1 MSSVTTNMKQLDIYI
16 PLENV
21 SEATE
26 VFHTHEVGGISLS
39 EIKGRG
45 KIPHE
50 PIPDMVRSY
59 WYGKKMTP
67 EYVNR
72 VHISIIVS
80 DSKVKP
86 IIDDLFKLKPT
97 RGKVFVRDVLEA
109 YDLVSKTEGESAI

>member
-1 MSSVTTNMKQLDIYI
+1 MKELDIYI
-16 PLENV
+16 PSENV

-26 VFHTHEVGGISLS
+26 ILHKHEVGGISTS

-50 PIPDMVRSY
+50 PVPELVRSY

-72 VHISIIVS
+72 VRVSVIVP
-80 DSKVKP
+80 DVKVKP
-86 IIDDLFKLKPT
+86 IIDDLLKLKPT

-109 YDLVSKTEGESAI
+109 YDLVSKTAGEAAI

>member
-1 MSSVTTNMKQLDIYI
+1 MKQLDIYI
-16 PLENV
+16 PSENV

-26 VFHTHEVGGISLS
+26 VFHKHEVGGISLS

-50 PIPDMVRSY
+50 PVPDTVRAY

-72 VHISIIVS
+72 VHVSIIVP

-86 IIDDLFKLKPT
+86 IIDDLLKLKPT

-109 YDLVSKTEGESAI
+109 YDLVSKATGDAAT